1 MIRVLVVDDQPLYRE
16 GACAV
21 LAASPELQVVAE
33 AANGQEALVA
43 CAQHRPDVILMDLHM
58 PIMDGVVAT
67 RRLRLQHPEARI
79 VVLTVFADDTHVL
92 EALRAGAIGYLLKDV
107 TGEHLREAVSAA
119 ARGESLL
126 APAAATHVVAELR
139 RAPLPK
145 ALELETPLTAREQD
159 VLGLLARGASNKEI
173 GKALFIS
180 EGTVKN
186 HVTSIFGKL
195 AVSDRTQAALR
206 ARDLGLS

>member
-16 GACAV
+16 GVCAV
-21 LAASPELQVVAE
+21 LAASPGLKVVGE
-33 AANGQEALVA
+33 AANGHEALA
-43 CAQHRPDVILMDLHM
+43 ECARQRPHVILMDLHM

-79 VVLTVFADDTHVL
+79 VVLTVFADDAHVL

-107 TGEHLREAVSAA
+107 TGERLREAVSAA

-126 APAAATHVVAELR
+126 AAAAATHVVAELR

-145 ALELETPLTAREQD
+145 VLELETPLSAREQE
-159 VLGLLARGASNKEI
+159 VLSLLARGASNKEI

-186 HVTSIFGKL
+186 HVTAIFGKL
-195 AVSDRTQAALR
+195 AVSDRTQAALK